1 MYSLCIPY
9 LDSLFL
15 ILLICTVIVLSSPK
29 NSSSQTL
36 SNKLAFVNTLFG
48 FFINIF
54 KLPDLLK
61 ESRVSIMSKAKV
73 IFALIVGLLYLILGI
88 DFIPEIILGLFGFI
102 DDLFILIWSL
112 GIINEEIEKYKVIIK
127 TDKNSNII
135 EDVNFNIKD

>member
-1 MYSLCIPY
+1 MNIIDKILN
-9 LDSLFL
+9 FL
-15 ILLICTVIVLSSPK
+15 KV
-29 NSSSQTL
+29 TL
-36 SNKLAFVNTLFG
+36 VRFRKAKFG
-48 FFINIF
+48 FMFFINIF

>member
-1 MYSLCIPY
+1 MNII
-9 LDSLFL
+9 DK
-15 ILLICTVIVLSSPK
+15 ILNFTKI
-29 NSSSQTL
+29 TL
-36 SNKLAFVNTLFG
+36 VRFRKAKFG
-48 FFINIF
+48 FMFFINIF

-61 ESRVSIMSKAKV
+61 DSRVSIMSKAKV
-73 IFALIVGLLYLILGI
+73 IFALIVGLLYMILGI

>member
-1 MYSLCIPY
+1 MNIIDKILN
-9 LDSLFL
+9 FL
-15 ILLICTVIVLSSPK
+15 KV
-29 NSSSQTL
+29 TL
-36 SNKLAFVNTLFG
+36 VRFRKAKFG
-48 FFINIF
+48 FMFFINIF

-112 GIINEEIEKYKVIIK
+112 GIINEEIEKYKVIIT

>member
-1 MYSLCIPY
+1 MNII
-9 LDSLFL
+9 DK
-15 ILLICTVIVLSSPK
+15 ILNFFKV
-29 NSSSQTL
+29 TL
-36 SNKLAFVNTLFG
+36 VRFRKAKFG
-48 FFINIF
+48 FMFFINIF

>member
-1 MYSLCIPY
+1 MNIIDKILN
-9 LDSLFL
+9 FL
-15 ILLICTVIVLSSPK
+15 KV
-29 NSSSQTL
+29 TL
-36 SNKLAFVNTLFG
+36 VRFRKAKFG
-48 FFINIF
+48 FMFFINIF

-61 ESRVSIMSKAKV
+61 DSRVSIMSKAKV
-73 IFALIVGLLYLILGI
+73 IFALILGLLYLILGI

>member
-1 MYSLCIPY
+1 M
-9 LDSLFL
+9 
-15 ILLICTVIVLSSPK
+15 
-29 NSSSQTL
+29 
-36 SNKLAFVNTLFG
+36 